1 MMIEVYYD
9 LLSADELYF
18 VENLARASV
27 CDIIKSDEI
36 DPFVE
41 EKLIFN
47 KEDIHD
53 IINDAQSF
61 LSHVCNNR

>member
-1 MMIEVYYD
+1 MYYD

-36 DPFVE
+36 DTFFE
-41 EKLIFN
+41 EKLNFN

-53 IINDAQSF
+53 IIND
-61 LSHVCNNR
+61 V

>member
-1 MMIEVYYD
+1 MMLEVCYD

-36 DPFVE
+36 DIFFE
-41 EKLIFN
+41 EKLNFN
-47 KEDIHD
+47 KDDIHY
-53 IINDAQSF
+53 IINDVQ
-61 LSHVCNNR
+61 